1 MPTSKSPP
9 NSPNAQVR
17 ELADIL
23 NETGLTEIELE
34 REGLRIRVAKTAGAA
49 VVPPYAPPPLAAAP
63 VASAPPAATAEA
75 PAVPPAGETVTSP
88 MVGTVYLQPQPG
100 APAFV
105 RVGDQVSAG
114 QTLLLIEAMKTMN
127 PIPAPKAGTVV
138 ELLVD
143 DAQPV
148 EFGEALAV
156 IA

>member
-9 NSPNAQVR
+9 HSPNAQVR
-17 ELADIL
+17 ERADIL

-49 VVPPYAPPPLAAAP
+49 VVQAYAPPPLAAAP